1 MERRI
6 IEEIVRE
13 QICRGLPRELQTRVQ
28 ARGPGDLEEL
38 CQCIREYQLQRS
50 QGSEVLPRGHRFD
63 KTGGPTQPTTKNTPA
78 QPAGSGNAANTER
91 KPRTCYTCGQPGHL
105 ARECPT
111 HRTFRNGAKNTE
123 RMVRAGRING
133 RIARHIHLDTGS
145 SLTLVQRRFIPES
158 EETGRTVAMRNTT
171 GTQYY
176 PTAEVTIELDGRC
189 YQREVAVSEQLSEDA
204 LLGMDVPLWPH
215 LVEALSQEEVVQLKE
230 LLQQKEEIATQAQE
244 PVGLEDQG
252 DPSPITTDGLSDGSL
267 DTEMPNS
274 VINGV
279 PFPEKK
285 GSPPEDTDPPQE
297 DTNTSY
303 AVTTRA
309 ASRRLNTT
317 QEARSDK
324 TVTDGAPHQDTS
336 SEDIE
341 SQGCTNGLCN
351 DCPDAETPDSDNTVA
366 ENAQHPSENANTPPE
381 DRGRTNGLSYN
392 GSDAETPDS
401 DNTVAEGDR
410 CPETPQPMLGELF
423 PFDDIFSPTSKRT
436 QQQTRAQRR
445 TQGRMRGRA
454 NSREELISRQKEDSE
469 IQSWKEKEKPEYYTE
484 RAGVLCRRWRARG
497 KLSESCEQIVLPQ
510 QYRPTVLKLAHDV
523 SMAGHLGRERTLTR
537 VRRRFWWPGVAQ
549 DVAEYCRTCSECQK
563 TAKKSTKVPLIPM
576 PIMGEPF
583 RRITMAHYQ
592 RPQVDANIF

>member
-1 MERRI
+1 
-6 IEEIVRE
+6 
-13 QICRGLPRELQTRVQ
+13 
-28 ARGPGDLEEL
+28 
-38 CQCIREYQLQRS
+38 
-50 QGSEVLPRGHRFD
+50 
-63 KTGGPTQPTTKNTPA
+63 
-78 QPAGSGNAANTER
+78 
-91 KPRTCYTCGQPGHL
+91 
-105 ARECPT
+105 
-111 HRTFRNGAKNTE
+111 
-123 RMVRAGRING
+123 
-133 RIARHIHLDTGS
+133 
-145 SLTLVQRRFIPES
+145 
-158 EETGRTVAMRNTT
+158 MRNTT

-274 VINGV
+274 VINSV

-285 GSPPEDTDPPQE
+285 DSPPEDTDPPQE

-366 ENAQHPSENANTPPE
+366 EGAQHPSENADTPPE

-392 GSDAETPDS
+392 GSYAETPDS
-401 DNTVAEGDR
+401 DNTVAEGDQ
-410 CPETPQPMLGELF
+410 CPETQQPMLGELF

-454 NSREELISRQKEDSE
+454 NSREELISRQKDPELEGEGETGILYRASRSTMSE
-469 IQSWKEKEKPEYYTE
+469 
-484 RAGVLCRRWRARG
+484 
-497 KLSESCEQIVLPQ
+497 
-510 QYRPTVLKLAHDV
+510 
-523 SMAGHLGRERTLTR
+523 MA
-537 VRRRFWWPGVAQ
+537 
-549 DVAEYCRTCSECQK
+549 CQRK
-563 TAKKSTKVPLIPM
+563 I
-576 PIMGEPF
+576 E
-583 RRITMAHYQ
+583 
-592 RPQVDANIF
+592 